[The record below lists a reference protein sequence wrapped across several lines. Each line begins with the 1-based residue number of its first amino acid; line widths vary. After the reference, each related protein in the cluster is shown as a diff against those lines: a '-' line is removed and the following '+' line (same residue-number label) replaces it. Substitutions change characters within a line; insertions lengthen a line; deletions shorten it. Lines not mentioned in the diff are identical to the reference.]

1 MRGSTLSA
9 GFAISSDFST
19 ACSPPACAAFFA
31 RARAS
36 AASTAALRGSLASTD
51 FATSSDFST
60 ACSPPACAAF
70 FARARASAA
79 STAALRGSVDSVGF
93 AISSDFS
100 TACSS
105 PACAAFFARARA
117 SAASTA
123 DLRASGLAEDSS
135 TLDGSLLTE
144 AACSA
149 CFASRLAR
157 RCAINSLLS
166 GSPFAFACTSAA
178 GSAFFAL
185 MRASAAA
192 TGSSPAA

>member
-1 MRGSTLSA
+1 MRGSTLSAGFAISSDFSTTCSPPACAAFFALARASAASTAALRGSVGSVDFAISSDFSTACSPPACTTFFALARASAASTAALRGSTLSA

-19 ACSPPACAAFFA
+19 ACSLP
-31 RARAS
+31 
-36 AASTAALRGSLASTD
+36 D
-51 FATSSDFST
+51 
-60 ACSPPACAAF
+60 
-70 FARARASAA
+70 
-79 STAALRGSVDSVGF
+79 
-93 AISSDFS
+93 
-100 TACSS
+100 
-105 PACAAFFARARA
+105 CAAFFARARA

-135 TLDGSLLTE
+135 TVDGLLSTE

>member
-1 MRGSTLSA
+1 MASA

-36 AASTAALRGSLASTD
+36 AASTAALRGSV
-51 FATSSDFST
+51 
-60 ACSPPACAAF
+60 C
-70 FARARASAA
+70 
-79 STAALRGSVDSVGF
+79 SVDFV
-93 AISSDFS
+93 ISSDFS

-123 DLRASGLAEDSS
+123 DVRASGLAEDFS
-135 TLDGSLLTE
+135 TIGDSLFTE

-166 GSPFAFACTSAA
+166 GSPFAFACTSVA

-185 MRASAAA
+185 IRASAAA

>member
-60 ACSPPACAAF
+60 ACS
-70 FARARASAA
+70 
-79 STAALRGSVDSVGF
+79 
-93 AISSDFS
+93 
-100 TACSS
+100 S
-105 PACAAFFARARA
+105 PACATFFARARA

-135 TLDGSLLTE
+135 TVLSTE

-166 GSPFAFACTSAA
+166 GSPFAFACTSVA

>member
-1 MRGSTLSA
+1 MAFFARARASAASTAALRGSTLSA

-36 AASTAALRGSLASTD
+36 AASTA
-51 FATSSDFST
+51 
-60 ACSPPACAAF
+60 
-70 FARARASAA
+70 
-79 STAALRGSVDSVGF
+79 
-93 AISSDFS
+93 
-100 TACSS
+100 
-105 PACAAFFARARA
+105 
-117 SAASTA
+117 

-135 TLDGSLLTE
+135 TVDGLLSTE

-178 GSAFFAL
+178 GSVFFAL

>member
-19 ACSPPACAAFFA
+19 ACSPPNCAAFFA
-31 RARAS
+31 
-36 AASTAALRGSLASTD
+36 L
-51 FATSSDFST
+51 
-60 ACSPPACAAF
+60 
-70 FARARASAA
+70 
-79 STAALRGSVDSVGF
+79 
-93 AISSDFS
+93 
-100 TACSS
+100 
-105 PACAAFFARARA
+105 ARA

-135 TLDGSLLTE
+135 TVLSTE

-166 GSPFAFACTSAA
+166 GSPFAFACTSTA